1 MAVQWGDM
9 TRGMDKAKFTQQ
21 EIANRSFAKTRVK
34 RRKKR
39 TPERAWTAEEVYAY
53 LRLLRGPLPTR

>member
-9 TRGMDKAKFTQQ
+9 TRGTFPPIYTQKELANLWSAKLKA
-21 EIANRSFAKTRVK
+21 

-39 TPERAWTAEEVYAY
+39 TLERAWTAEEVYAY